1 MRSKVDVVVIGAG
14 PAGLATSRELA
25 RRGVEHVVLERGDR
39 VGFSWANFYD
49 SLTLHT
55 GKHMSGLPGMRLPRR
70 APLFVPRSQF
80 VDYLRDYAER
90 FALPVRTSARV
101 LHVEH
106 LPSGDARWRV
116 HLENDGDGGTGGGE
130 TIDARALVVAT
141 GIASHP
147 REPAIPGRA
156 EFERGGGRV
165 LHSAHYR
172 EPSGLLDKRVLVVGV
187 GNSGGEI
194 ASEIARAGHER
205 GQPTSVTVAV
215 RSGANVVPRDIAG
228 IPIQYLARFMRGLPR
243 RVREAV
249 AGAMRRVVE
258 KRRGPPVLPRPAH
271 GPLDAIP
278 LIGFNLVDAI
288 REGLVTVRG
297 GIDSLTT
304 HGARFAD
311 GRTPDE
317 LPFDVV
323 ILATGF
329 RAALRPLGQLV
340 RVDDRGFAL
349 RRDRVASADH
359 ADLYFVGH
367 NYDSTGGLFNIKRD
381 AVDVARR
388 VAR

>member
-1 MRSKVDVVVIGAG
+1 MRSEVDVVVIGGG

-25 RRGVEHVVLERGDR
+25 RRGVAHVVLERGDQ
-39 VGFSWANFYD
+39 VGYSWANFYE

-55 GKHMSGLPGMRLPRR
+55 GKHMSGLPGMHLPRT

-80 VDYLRDYAER
+80 VAYLRHYAER
-90 FALPVRTSARV
+90 FQLPVRTGACVER
-101 LHVEH
+101 VEH
-106 LPSGDARWRV
+106 LGSGRARWRL
-116 HLENDGDGGTGGGE
+116 HLDKDEI
-130 TIDARALVVAT
+130 IDARVLVVAT
-141 GIASHP
+141 GIASQP
-147 REPAIPGRA
+147 REPSIPGRS

-165 LHSAHYR
+165 LHSVQYR
-172 EPSGLLDKRVLVVGV
+172 EPSALLGKRVLVVGV

-194 ASEIARAGHER
+194 ASEIARAGQR
-205 GQPTSVTVAV
+205 TSVTIAV

-228 IPIQYLARFMRGLPR
+228 IPIQYLARFMRRMPR
-243 RVREAV
+243 RMREAIV
-249 AGAMRRVVE
+249 VAMRRLVE

-288 REGLVTVRG
+288 RDGLVAVRG
-297 GIDSLTT
+297 GLERLTT

-311 GRTPDE
+311 GKTPDE

-329 RAALRPLGQLV
+329 APALAPLGQLV
-340 RVDDRGFAL
+340 RVDQKGFAL

-381 AVDVARR
+381 SVEVARR
-388 VAR
+388 VALSVER